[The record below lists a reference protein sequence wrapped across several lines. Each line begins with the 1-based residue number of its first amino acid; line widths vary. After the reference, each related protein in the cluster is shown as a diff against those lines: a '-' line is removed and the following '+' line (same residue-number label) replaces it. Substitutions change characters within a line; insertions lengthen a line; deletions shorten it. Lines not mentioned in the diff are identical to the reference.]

1 VFQRGT
7 QNVRIDHLAYRK
19 PHAALDRSQRVG
31 HARRHRRRHCNRG
44 RERRCSGFST
54 PRLAALAE
62 QASVEAVAAALD
74 PGTTTVGYQVQLSH
88 TAPTLVGS
96 EVRADAVLESI
107 EGRRLTFRIS
117 ARDSRGLVGAGRIV
131 RVVVVRDR
139 FMEKARSES

>member
-1 VFQRGT
+1 MPPSTGLNASVTLVVTDADTAIAVGSGD
-7 QNVRIDHLAYRK
+7 VPVLA
-19 PHAALDRSQRVG
+19 
-31 HARRHRRRHCNRG
+31 
-44 RERRCSGFST
+44 T

-74 PGTTTVGYQVQLSH
+74 PGTTPVGYQVQLSH

-96 EVRADAVLESI
+96 KVTAGAVLESI

-139 FMEKARSES
+139 FMEKARGES

>member
-1 VFQRGT
+1 MPPSTGLNASVTLVVTDADTAIAVGSGD
-7 QNVRIDHLAYRK
+7 VPVLA
-19 PHAALDRSQRVG
+19 
-31 HARRHRRRHCNRG
+31 
-44 RERRCSGFST
+44 T

-96 EVRADAVLESI
+96 EVTADAVLESI

-139 FMEKARSES
+139 FMEKARGES